1 MSKAGINMTFR
12 GIDTQGNTARTLQS
26 QITKVH
32 VQEIKLWLILKYKTI
47 QLKNNPSYKFNRKY
61 Q

>member
-32 VQEIKLWLILKYKTI
+32 VQEIKLWLILKYITI
-47 QLKNNPSYKFNRKY
+47 QLKNNPSYKFNGKY